1 MCSLQDQ
8 STGSTASSPKRERQS
23 AARFGNESR
32 PISADDDYDAY
43 VMGLWKKHLSETE
56 RSCGKNS
63 SHWKAWLKGLDLN
76 PIVDVVD
83 EILVAEMESDCDE
96 VGSEEDSEDLP
107 MPTTDS
113 GMGLPASTDEDRQ
126 VEPAVYHE

>member
-1 MCSLQDQ
+1 M
-8 STGSTASSPKRERQS
+8 
-23 AARFGNESR
+23 
-32 PISADDDYDAY
+32 
-43 VMGLWKKHLSETE
+43 SETG

-96 VGSEEDSEDLP
+96 AEGEEDSEDLP
-107 MPTTDS
+107 MSTIES
-113 GMGLPASTDEDRQ
+113 GTGLPPPTDEDMQ
-126 VEPAVYHE
+126 VEPALDHEHSKGGSTKSTQAE